1 MEDMEQKKQQAAAV
15 LELLKISKEKATDEL
30 LEKAK
35 KLEARAKM
43 SAVEQL
49 EDMAK
54 DRDPY
59 ADSKMQQTF
68 PTIKNVVAIK
78 GKILIIVDELYAT
91 KLALEEA
98 VNVLGVLAKPQDIM
112 EYVESHKNRTTLLTV
127 GKFMRN
133 ISNLL
138 YLAKNHPDMFGSG
151 TGGGPLKDFMEAAR
165 AAIKEAHDYLV
176 KNFGNDVGDVPAT
189 ELGFNVPET
198 TNLQEFARILGED
211 WEEALTPEQ
220 HFNLFGSLL
229 RDKSPVTG
237 RRNQR

>member
-1 MEDMEQKKQQAAAV
+1 MDDMEQKKQQAAAV

-35 KLEARAKM
+35 KLEARAKL

-68 PTIKNVVAIK
+68 PTIKNVVPIK
-78 GKILIIVDELYAT
+78 GRILIIVDENYAT

-112 EYVESHKNRTTLLTV
+112 EYVEEHKNRTTLLTV

-133 ISNLL
+133 LSNLL

-151 TGGGPLKDFMEAAR
+151 NGGGPLKDFMEASR
-165 AAIKEAHDYLV
+165 AAIKEAHDYLIRTY
-176 KNFGNDVGDVPAT
+176 GNEVGDVPAT
-189 ELGFNVPET
+189 ELGFDVPET
-198 TNLQEFARILGED
+198 TNLREFAEILGND
-211 WEEALTPEQ
+211 WEEELTPEQ
-220 HFNLFGSLL
+220 HFNMFGSLL
-229 RDKSPVTG
+229 RDKSPIAS
-237 RRNQR
+237 RRSQR

>member
-43 SAVEQL
+43 SVVDQL
-49 EDMAK
+49 KDMAE

-78 GKILIIVDELYAT
+78 GRILIIVDENYAT

-133 ISNLL
+133 MSNLL

-151 TGGGPLKDFMEAAR
+151 TGGGPLKDFVEAAR

-176 KNFGNDVGDVPAT
+176 KTYGNEVGDIPAT
-189 ELGFNVPET
+189 EMGFNVPET
-198 TNLQEFARILGED
+198 TSLKEFAEILGDD
-211 WEEALTPEQ
+211 WEEDLTPEQ

-229 RDKSPVTG
+229 RDKSPTTS
-237 RRNQR
+237 RRNRQ